1 TISKRYWSSD
11 VCSSDLVRHRLSN
24 QLRILVQLVAAGGRD
39 AGLDI
44 RTVALARTTSTSLLC
59 HADHVTR
66 RPTFL
71 EQNQAACRALQSR
84 ERPYT
89 HPSGPPSRQAR
100 SATPIRWSLAAAWC
114 RMLEVSV
121 TEGRCPCWHSRD
133 TRRTRRRGSGCL
145 RSARSW
151 MSAGSMP
158 WSRAAS
164 SSRRTGAVTP

>member
-84 ERPYT
+84 ERPI
-89 HPSGPPSRQAR
+89 HILPVHPAGKPDQLRRSAAALLPSGAACWRYLSRKGGVHVGIHGVHDG
-100 SATPIRWSLAAAWC
+100 PGDGGAAA
-114 RMLEVSV
+114 S
-121 TEGRCPCWHSRD
+121 
-133 TRRTRRRGSGCL
+133 
-145 RSARSW
+145 
-151 MSAGSMP
+151 
-158 WSRAAS
+158 
-164 SSRRTGAVTP
+164 